1 MIVAS
6 LGITSPSI
14 VVITRSSPL
23 SAPSVNVIVLLA
35 ILAVKSE
42 SINFIPFKNT
52 LKLSVLKFK
61 DVPPRS
67 APENN
72 VWPESA
78 LYLKSVN

>member
-1 MIVAS
+1 M
-6 LGITSPSI
+6 
-14 VVITRSSPL
+14 
-23 SAPSVNVIVLLA
+23 
-35 ILAVKSE
+35 KSE

-78 LYLKSVN
+78 LYLKSVNCGVTTPVTLAPT